1 MEGAQRV
8 MAVDIVPGDTA
19 DVAMMRD
26 LSELADD
33 LQAADLSV
41 ETRTAD
47 VKGVKDGGLTVAIAL
62 ASLTLSAISTLVTV
76 LSYWTSRKPDY
87 SVTLKSRGATFQ
99 LSGLDKNGVRDV
111 VAKLKA
117 GEDAGDIAVRVARR

>member
-8 MAVDIVPGDTA
+8 MAVDIVPDDTA

-87 SVTLKSRGATFQ
+87 SVTLESRGATFQ

>member
-1 MEGAQRV
+1 M
-8 MAVDIVPGDTA
+8 MAVDIVPDDTA

-87 SVTLKSRGATFQ
+87 SVTLESRGATFQ

>member
-1 MEGAQRV
+1 M
-8 MAVDIVPGDTA
+8 MTVDIVSGDTA

-41 ETRTAD
+41 ETRTADAAD

-76 LSYWTSRKPDY
+76 LSHWTSRKPDY
-87 SVTLKSRGATFQ
+87 SVTLESRGATFQ

-111 VAKLKA
+111 VGKLKA
-117 GEDAGDIAVRVARR
+117 GEDPADIAVRVARR